1 MTKVQNDRLKEGQM
15 ERTID
20 GKNNRWKDRWI
31 DGKKR
36 QMERQKEQ
44 QMKKIHKVK

>member
-31 DGKKR
+31 DGKNDRWKDR
-36 QMERQKEQ
+36 KNNR
-44 QMKKIHKVK
+44 